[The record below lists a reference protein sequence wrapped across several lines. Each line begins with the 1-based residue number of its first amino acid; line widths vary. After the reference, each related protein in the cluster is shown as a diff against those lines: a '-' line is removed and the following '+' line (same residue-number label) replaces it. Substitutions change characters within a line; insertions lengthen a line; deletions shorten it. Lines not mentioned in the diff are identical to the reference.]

1 MLDVK
6 SNEPFAIQAK
16 KKRRLE
22 ITMITRGNIGTYT
35 LYTPFWLRAGPRFP
49 ARNPVVKSRADR
61 ATTRERE
68 SVRLQYFRT
77 NALVSADYTT
87 YHTVRKYTYESTKV
101 RIVVQYHKPAGYK

>member
-1 MLDVK
+1 
-6 SNEPFAIQAK
+6 
-16 KKRRLE
+16 
-22 ITMITRGNIGTYT
+22 MITRGNIGTYT

-77 NALVSADYTT
+77 NALVSADYKQHIIRKYESTF
-87 YHTVRKYTYESTKV
+87 VRKYVYSCTVS
-101 RIVVQYHKPAGYK
+101 

>member
-77 NALVSADYTT
+77 NALVSADYKQHIIQYGSTF
-87 YHTVRKYTYESTKV
+87 VRKYEST
-101 RIVVQYHKPAGYK
+101 

>member
-77 NALVSADYTT
+77 NALVSADYKQHIIRKYQSTF
-87 YHTVRKYTYESTKV
+87 VRKYVYSCTVS
-101 RIVVQYHKPAGYK
+101 